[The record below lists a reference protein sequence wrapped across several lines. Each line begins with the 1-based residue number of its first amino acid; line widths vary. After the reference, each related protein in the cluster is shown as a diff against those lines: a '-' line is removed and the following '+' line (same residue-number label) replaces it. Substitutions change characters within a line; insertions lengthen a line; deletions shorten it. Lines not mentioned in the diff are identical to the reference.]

1 MKIFDIFIIIVMIL
15 ALVVMIYWTLLL
27 TIIFVGV
34 IL

>member
-1 MKIFDIFIIIVMIL
+1 MKWFDIFITLVMLL

-27 TIIFVGV
+27 TIIFIEV

>member
-1 MKIFDIFIIIVMIL
+1 MKWFDIFIMLVMLI

-27 TIIFVGV
+27 TIIFLGV